1 MSSFNSTTAISVA
14 YNTQHSPI
22 LLDVVIERMDGQL
35 SSVCKETQTSIFF
48 IEEAEGWYELE
59 HRKVRAASGDLLVV
73 PPQSVLDLENL
84 VHVRGWFISFDS
96 INLME
101 TGTFFISPQAS
112 TFLNSSDRLIQH
124 FRVGPIDYLKWQ
136 NRLICLE
143 NESREQSSGFTE
155 IAHNLLL
162 LCLIDI
168 ARLTPMPILPVVAKK
183 SCQSELLLAKIFRFI
198 KTNYHRQISLCDV
211 AKAVNRSP
219 SYLTDLVRRETGQTV
234 LNWIIRYRL
243 REARR
248 LLAHTN
254 LPIQKIA
261 VSIGY
266 LDTGHFIRQ
275 FNRDIGKTPRAWR
288 RIHQVRI

>member
-1 MSSFNSTTAISVA
+1 MSLLNPIAAVPNIP
-14 YNTQHSPI
+14 HSPI
-22 LLDVVIERMDGQL
+22 LLDVVVERMDGQL
-35 SSVCKETQTSIFF
+35 ASAYNHTQTNIFF
-48 IEEAEGWYELE
+48 VEEAEGCYELE
-59 HRKVRAASGDLLVV
+59 HGKVRAAAGDLLVV
-73 PPQSVLDLENL
+73 PPQSAFSLEHL

-101 TGTFFISPQAS
+101 TVPFFMSPQVSA
-112 TFLNSSDRLIQH
+112 FLQSSDKLSQH
-124 FRVGPIDYLKWQ
+124 FRVSPLDHVRWQ
-136 NRLICLE
+136 NRMKCLE
-143 NESREQSSGFTE
+143 NESKEKSSGFTE

-168 ARLTPMPILPVVAKK
+168 ARLTPLP
-183 SCQSELLLAKIFRFI
+183 SLPRGEQHLSQSELLLNKIFRFI
-198 KTNYHRQISLCDV
+198 KTNYPAQISLCDV

-248 LLAHTN
+248 LLEHTN

-275 FNRDIGKTPRAWR
+275 FNRDTGKTPRAWR
-288 RIHQVRI
+288 RIHQVKF

>member
-1 MSSFNSTTAISVA
+1 MSFFNPITVA
-14 YNTQHSPI
+14 HNTPPSPI
-22 LLDVVIERMDGQL
+22 LVDVAVERMDGQL
-35 SSVCKETQTSIFF
+35 SLGCNDTQTNIFF

-59 HRKVRAASGDLLVV
+59 HGKVRAASGDLLVV
-73 PPQSVLDLENL
+73 PPQAVLDVANL
-84 VHVRGWFISFDS
+84 IHIRGWVVHFDS

-101 TGTFFISPQAS
+101 TVPFFMSPQVS
-112 TFLNSSDRLIQH
+112 DFLKSSDGLIQH
-124 FRVGPIDYLKWQ
+124 FRVSPMDCPKWQ
-136 NRLICLE
+136 NRLVCLE
-143 NESREQSSGFTE
+143 NESKEQSSGFTE

-168 ARLTPMPILPVVAKK
+168 ARLTPVPLLPEVKK
-183 SCQSELLLAKIFRFI
+183 SSCQSELLLTHIFRFI

-219 SYLTDLVRRETGQTV
+219 SYLTDLVRRETGQTI

-261 VSIGY
+261 ASIGY

-275 FNRDIGKTPRAWR
+275 FNRDIGRTPRAWR
-288 RIHQVRI
+288 RIHQIKI

>member
-1 MSSFNSTTAISVA
+1 MSLFNPIIAGTDTP
-14 YNTQHSPI
+14 HSPI
-22 LLDVVIERMDGQL
+22 LLDVVLERMNGQL
-35 SSVCKETQTSIFF
+35 ASAYNHTQTNIFF
-48 IEEAEGWYELE
+48 VEEAEGWYELE
-59 HRKVRAASGDLLVV
+59 QGKVRAASGDLLVV
-73 PPQSVLDLENL
+73 PPQSALGLDNL
-84 VHVRGWFISFDS
+84 THIRGWGISFDS

-101 TGTFFISPQAS
+101 TVPFFKSPQVAS
-112 TFLNSSDRLIQH
+112 FLKPSDRLIQY
-124 FRVGPIDYLKWQ
+124 FRVTPIDYLRWQ
-136 NRLICLE
+136 NRMRCLE
-143 NESREQSSGFTE
+143 NESKEHSSGFTE

-168 ARLTPMPILPVVAKK
+168 ARMTPVSLLPEAEKH
-183 SCQSELLLAKIFRFI
+183 SSQSELLLDKIFRFI
-198 KTNYHRQISLCDV
+198 RTNYHRQISLCDV
-211 AKAVNRSP
+211 AKAVDRSP

-248 LLAHTN
+248 LLEHTN

-275 FNRDIGKTPRAWR
+275 FHRDTEKTPRAWR
-288 RIHQVRI
+288 RIHQVKF

>member
-1 MSSFNSTTAISVA
+1 MSFFNPIATVTD
-14 YNTQHSPI
+14 TPHSPM
-22 LLDVVIERMDGQL
+22 LLDVVVERMDGQL
-35 SSVCKETQTSIFF
+35 ASACKHTQTNIIF

-59 HRKVRAASGDLLVV
+59 HSKVRASSGDLLVV
-73 PPQSVLDLENL
+73 PPHSSFGLDNL
-84 VHVRGWFISFDS
+84 VHIRGWVINFDS

-101 TGTFFISPQAS
+101 TVPVFMSPQVAN
-112 TFLNSSDRLIQH
+112 FLKSSDGLIHH
-124 FRVGPIDYLKWQ
+124 FRVGPIDYLRWQ
-136 NRLICLE
+136 NRMTCLE

-168 ARLTPMPILPVVAKK
+168 ARLSPVPLLPEVKK
-183 SCQSELLLAKIFRFI
+183 NSSQSELLLDRIFRFI
-198 KTNYHRQISLCDV
+198 KTNYHRQISLCEV
-211 AKAVNRSP
+211 AKAVDRSP

-248 LLAHTN
+248 LLMHSDH
-254 LPIQKIA
+254 PVQKIA
-261 VSIGY
+261 EAIGY

-275 FNRDIGKTPRAWR
+275 FHRDTGKTPRAWR
-288 RIHQVRI
+288 SIHQRKI